1 MLINELKLNSKKRK
15 RKTIGRGG
23 KKGTYCGKGNKGQ
36 KARSGAHV
44 DPLFEGGRSTLID
57 HLKKKRGFK
66 GFVPKHKIINLLEIG
81 KKFKDGGIISISSLI
96 ENNFASKMEAEKGIK
111 ILGNA
116 KIAKKFTIEKNILL
130 SASAREAIVKAGGK
144 IASK

>member
-23 KKGTYCGKGNKGQ
+23 KKGTYSGKGNKGQ

-57 HLKKKRGFK
+57 HLKKKRGFTAIDK
-66 GFVPKHKIINLLEIG
+66 KRNTISLSKIS
-81 KKFKDGGIISISSLI
+81 KVFDGGAIITI
-96 ENNFASKMEAEKGIK
+96 EDLVKNNFFKKAEAKRGVK
-111 ILGNA
+111 ILGP
-116 KIAKKFTIEKNILL
+116 KIKGKEYSFGKNIF
-130 SASAREAIVKAGGK
+130 V
-144 IASK
+144 SKSISKK